1 MKVGQ
6 FINKAA
12 HTVGKNSPLILT
24 VAGVIGLGSTAV
36 LAYKASKKVE
46 VITERI
52 EESREQEEKIA
63 HLELLDQMDA
73 LDAQGQYEL
82 DEARAEYQPVSR
94 PEVVKDIAG
103 AVALPVVVGLLSVAS
118 IALSYHVLTNRNNM
132 LATALGAAVAEH
144 HYYKSRVQEMV
155 TEEQYR
161 ELETPVRREEGDF
174 KDADGKKIKEPVFSQ
189 VDHRSMTGEWFDQS
203 SEHTVDDH
211 SYNLMFIKAAADKL
225 DSKMFRKGYLRMNEV
240 FDELGFARTRLGESM
255 GWTKGMDNTFELE
268 TTVTNVL
275 VSDQGEEF
283 VRPEIYI
290 NWPTPKPIYNEV
302 DYEGRYA

>member
-52 EESREQEEKIA
+52 EESREQEEQIA
-63 HLELLDQMDA
+63 RLEILEA
-73 LDAQGQYEL
+73 NNVLDAEGQYEL
-82 DEARAEYQPVSR
+82 DEVRAEYQPVSR

-161 ELETPVRREEGDF
+161 ELETPVRREDGNF
-174 KDADGKKIKEPVFSQ
+174 KDEDGKKVADPVFSK

-203 SEHTVDDH
+203 SEYTVDDH
-211 SYNLMFIKAAADKL
+211 SYNLMFVKAAADKL
-225 DSKMFRKGYLRMNEV
+225 EGKMFRKGYVRLNEV
-240 FDELGFARTRLGESM
+240 FDELGLARTRLGESM
-255 GWTKGMDNTFELE
+255 GWNQSDSFGLE
-268 TTVTNVL
+268 TTVTNIRVT
-275 VSDQGEEF
+275 DQGEEF

-290 NWPTPKPIYNEV
+290 SWPTPKPIYNDV
-302 DYEGRYA
+302 DYDGRYA

>member
-6 FINKAA
+6 FVSKAA

-46 VITERI
+46 VITEKL
-52 EESREQEEKIA
+52 EESRELEDKITK
-63 HLELLDQMDA
+63 LEVLDQMNS
-73 LDAQGQYEL
+73 LDAGGQFEL

-155 TEEQYR
+155 SEEQYR
-161 ELETPVRREEGDF
+161 ELETPVRREDGNF
-174 KDADGKKIKEPVFSQ
+174 KDEDGKKVTDPVFSK

-203 SEHTVDDH
+203 SEYTVDDH
-211 SYNLMFIKAAADKL
+211 SYNLMFVKAAAEKL
-225 DSKMFRKGYLRMNEV
+225 EGKMFRKGYVRLNEV
-240 FDELGFARTRLGESM
+240 FDELGLARTRLGESM
-255 GWTKGMDNTFELE
+255 GWNQSDSFGLE
-268 TTVTNVL
+268 TTVTNIRVT
-275 VSDQGEEF
+275 DQGEEF

-290 NWPTPKPIYNEV
+290 SWPTPKPIYNDV
-302 DYEGRYA
+302 DYDGRYA

>member
-6 FINKAA
+6 FVSKAA

-46 VITERI
+46 VITEKL
-52 EESREQEEKIA
+52 EESRELEDKIA
-63 HLELLDQMDA
+63 HLEVLDQMNS
-73 LDAQGQYEL
+73 LDAGGQFEL
-82 DEARAEYQPVSR
+82 DEARAVYQPVSR

-155 TEEQYR
+155 SEEQYR
-161 ELETPVRREEGDF
+161 ELETPVRREEGNF
-174 KDADGKKIKEPVFSQ
+174 KDEDGKKVKDPVFSK
-189 VDHRSMTGEWFDQS
+189 VDRRSMTGEWFDQS
-203 SEHTVDDH
+203 SEYTVDDH
-211 SYNLMFIKAAADKL
+211 SYNLMFVKAAAEKL
-225 DSKMFRKGYLRMNEV
+225 EGKMFRKGYVRLNEV
-240 FDELGFARTRLGESM
+240 FDELGLARTRLGESM
-255 GWTKGMDNTFELE
+255 GWNQSDSFGLE
-268 TTVTNVL
+268 TTVTNIRVT
-275 VSDQGEEF
+275 DQGEEF

-290 NWPTPKPIYNEV
+290 SWPTPKPIYNDV

>member
-52 EESREQEEKIA
+52 EESRELEDKITK
-63 HLELLDQMDA
+63 LEVLDQMNS
-73 LDAQGQYEL
+73 LDAGGQFEL

-161 ELETPVRREEGDF
+161 ELETPVRREDGNF
-174 KDADGKKIKEPVFSQ
+174 KDEDGKKVTDPVFSK

-203 SEHTVDDH
+203 SEYTVDDH
-211 SYNLMFIKAAADKL
+211 SYNLMFVKAAAEKL
-225 DSKMFRKGYLRMNEV
+225 EGKMFRKGYVRLNEV
-240 FDELGFARTRLGESM
+240 FDELGLARTRLGESM
-255 GWTKGMDNTFELE
+255 GWNQSDSFGLE
-268 TTVTNVL
+268 TTVTNIRVT
-275 VSDQGEEF
+275 DQGEEF

-290 NWPTPKPIYNEV
+290 SWPTPKPIYNDV
-302 DYEGRYA
+302 DYDGRYA

>member
-6 FINKAA
+6 FVSKAA

-46 VITERI
+46 VITEKL
-52 EESREQEEKIA
+52 EESRELEDKIA
-63 HLELLDQMDA
+63 HLETLDQMNS
-73 LDAQGQYEL
+73 LDAGGQFEL

-155 TEEQYR
+155 SEEQYR
-161 ELETPVRREEGDF
+161 ELETPVRREEGSF
-174 KDADGKKIKEPVFSQ
+174 KDEDGKKVKDPVFSK
-189 VDHRSMTGEWFDQS
+189 VDRRSMTGEWFDQS
-203 SEHTVDDH
+203 SEYTVDDH
-211 SYNLMFIKAAADKL
+211 SYNLMFVKAAAEKL
-225 DSKMFRKGYLRMNEV
+225 EGKMFRKGYVRLNEV
-240 FDELGFARTRLGESM
+240 FDELGLARTRLGESM
-255 GWTKGMDNTFELE
+255 GWNQSDSFGLE
-268 TTVTNVL
+268 TTVTNIRVT
-275 VSDQGEEF
+275 DQGEEF

-290 NWPTPKPIYNEV
+290 SWPTPKPIYNDV